1 MKKIKCVIFDLDG
14 TVGDTVPLCIKAFK
28 KSIEPLINK
37 NVSDEEIIA
46 TFGPSEEGT
55 IMALAPNF
63 YDKGVEDYLKYY
75 EEYHEMCPKPF
86 DGIIDI
92 LKFLK
97 DNGIKIAMVTGKG
110 KYSTDITLK
119 KFSIDEYFEI
129 IETGVVS
136 GPSKPQGIERVLNY
150 FNEFEKEEFLYVGD
164 APSDITASRK
174 VGIPVVSVAWAQL
187 VDLEKLKELKPNEI
201 FEDVNK
207 FYEWISE
214 KI

>member
-75 EEYHEMCPKPF
+75 EEYHEMGPKPF

-150 FNEFEKEEFLYVGD
+150 FNEFEKEEFIYVGD

>member
-92 LKFLK
+92 LKFL
-97 DNGIKIAMVTGKG
+97 
-110 KYSTDITLK
+110 
-119 KFSIDEYFEI
+119 
-129 IETGVVS
+129 
-136 GPSKPQGIERVLNY
+136 
-150 FNEFEKEEFLYVGD
+150 
-164 APSDITASRK
+164 
-174 VGIPVVSVAWAQL
+174 
-187 VDLEKLKELKPNEI
+187 
-201 FEDVNK
+201 
-207 FYEWISE
+207 
-214 KI
+214 